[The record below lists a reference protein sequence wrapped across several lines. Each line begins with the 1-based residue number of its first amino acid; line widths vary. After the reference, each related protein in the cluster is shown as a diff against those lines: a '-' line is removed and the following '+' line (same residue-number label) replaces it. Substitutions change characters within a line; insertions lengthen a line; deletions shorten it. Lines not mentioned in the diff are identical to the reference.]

1 MFDANILSLII
12 LIGSFAILAIFGIRW
27 FLRYENNGEGF
38 HTRRRGFSILE
49 QYAKNL
55 TMLAREGKLEPVIG
69 REKEIR
75 KVIQILSR
83 KSKNNPVLVGKAGV
97 GKTAIVEGLAQS
109 IVEGRIPPILKS
121 KQVLALD
128 LSSIIAGTKFRGEF
142 EKRLLAIRDEIIA
155 SNRSIILFIDEI
167 HTLAEAGEASG
178 ALDADDI
185 LKPALARGDLQVVGA
200 TTNQEYDTYISRD
213 STLARRLQLVP
224 VSEPTPKETLDILRG
239 IKEEYEQFHGVRIL
253 DEALHSAVEL

>member
-109 IVEGRIPPILKS
+109 IVEGGIPPILKS

-128 LSSIIAGTKFRGEF
+128 LSSIIAGTK
-142 EKRLLAIRDEIIA
+142 
-155 SNRSIILFIDEI
+155 NSIGKL
-167 HTLAEAGEASG
+167 
-178 ALDADDI
+178 
-185 LKPALARGDLQVVGA
+185 
-200 TTNQEYDTYISRD
+200 
-213 STLARRLQLVP
+213 
-224 VSEPTPKETLDILRG
+224 
-239 IKEEYEQFHGVRIL
+239 
-253 DEALHSAVEL
+253 